1 MTAPEELRRRL
12 HDRSIAGLIA
22 ACSALRLRG
31 SDDLETRVRVQSLR
45 RLARRARVL
54 TEDAKTVETELK
66 ALTANAVS
74 QLLAE
79 PGIGPIVAAQPFSPS

>member
-1 MTAPEELRRRL
+1 
-12 HDRSIAGLIA
+12 
-22 ACSALRLRG
+22 
-31 SDDLETRVRVQSLR
+31 
-45 RLARRARVL
+45 VL